1 MKKVFMRAKHGQHFE
16 CNLSINSSK
25 LFT

>member
-1 MKKVFMRAKHGQHFE
+1 MKKVFMRAKQHSG